1 MKLNL
6 KRNIIYCLLII
17 CVKLSGQVGVTF
29 FYNQN
34 WEITSP
40 RTATYYRF
48 SLLNNTGDFYEG
60 KYNDYTVKENK
71 IIESGEYSNNLK
83 NGEFIEY
90 FSNGNVKKK
99 GNYKDNQLFGNWYYY
114 YPNGQLKEIFSFN
127 EKGFQAIECRDSL
140 NKVTLE
146 NGTGIWETVIYVN
159 GEPTKMIAK
168 FKNGKRNGEW
178 IYLNKAGKK
187 IRSEVY
193 INSEFSPYNSFGE
206 RIYMNPYFNMSYFS
220 EFKYYNIE
228 NRQCETDLNLK
239 FNPFNWIKVTLNLS
253 NTKNLSYL
261 NSKLPADQILFIN
274 EDNLGNTWIG
284 TGNNGLIK
292 LDSIFTSYNKENSP
306 IKSNHVSC
314 IQIDK
319 NGKIWFSFKSPI
331 EHPDIKTAGLA
342 CLSNNKIVVYNTDN
356 SGLTSNEI
364 NDIAVDKNNKKWF
377 ATENCIISY
386 DDSLNKWEKHFD
398 KESEIRKVDTIKY
411 KNRNEYM
418 RYAKEIN
425 SVTDSWEEKKYQRNN
440 KSNNTQNEPTETH
453 YSTMTFY
460 ESPIDFYKIDILTT
474 NEKLI
479 NSSGKGCCI
488 YNDIIW
494 ECDSGINNSQY
505 VRTLLSRKFQLEKN
519 DSIVFMNQ
527 LSRIMINN
535 IILQLINGIDN
546 SLWARTINNIF
557 KITEKKIIE
566 YDLFDKDI
574 KYIQDGDFKSKF
586 NYLYIDKQGGIWACI
601 NSAILKIE

>member
-6 KRNIIYCLLII
+6 KKNIIFSLLII
-17 CVKLSGQVGVTF
+17 FIKLSAQEGATI

-34 WEITSP
+34 WEITTP
-40 RTATYYRF
+40 RAATYYRF
-48 SLLNNTGDFYEG
+48 TQLNNMGDFYEG
-60 KYNDYTVKENK
+60 KYTDFSVKENK

-99 GNYKDNQLFGNWYYY
+99 GNYKDNQLFGSWYYY
-114 YPNGQLKEIFSFN
+114 YPNGQLKAIFSFA
-127 EKGFQAIECRDSL
+127 EKDFQAIECRDSL
-140 NKVTLE
+140 DKVTLE
-146 NGTGIWETVIYVN
+146 NGTGIWETEIYVN
-159 GEPTKMIAK
+159 GEPVKLIAK
-168 FKNGKRNGEW
+168 FKKGKRNGEW
-178 IYLNKAGKK
+178 KYQNKAGKK

-206 RIYMNPYFNMSYFS
+206 RIYLDPYFKMSYFN
-220 EFKYYNIE
+220 EPKYFNIE

-239 FNPFNWIKVTLNLS
+239 FNPFNWIKITLNLS
-253 NTKNLSYL
+253 NTKNISYL
-261 NSKLPADQILFIN
+261 NSNLPADQILFIN
-274 EDNLGNTWIG
+274 EDNHGNSWIG

-292 LDSIFTSYNKENSP
+292 LDSVFTFYNKDNST

-314 IQIDK
+314 MQIDN

-331 EHPDIKTAGLA
+331 QHPDIKTAGLA

-356 SGLTSNEI
+356 SGLTSNGI

-377 ATENCIISY
+377 ATENCIVSF
-386 DDSLNKWEKHFD
+386 DDNIIKWEKHYN

-411 KNRNEYM
+411 KNKDEYL

-425 SVTDSWEEKKYQRNN
+425 SVTNSWEEKIYQRNN
-440 KSNNTQNEPTETH
+440 KSYNTQIEPTETH
-453 YSTMTFY
+453 SSTMTFY
-460 ESPIDFYKIDILTT
+460 ESPIDFYKIEILPT

-479 NSSGKGCCI
+479 NSSRNGCCI
-488 YNDIIW
+488 YNDMTW
-494 ECDSGINNSQY
+494 ECDSSRNNLQY
-505 VRTLLSRKFQLEKN
+505 MRTLLTRKFQLEKN
-519 DSIVFMNQ
+519 DSLVYMNQ
-527 LSRIMINN
+527 LSRIMKKN
-535 IILQLINGIDN
+535 IILQLITGIDN
-546 SLWARTINNIF
+546 SFWARTNNNIF
-557 KITEKKIIE
+557 KITRNRIIE
-566 YDLFDKDI
+566 FDLFDKDI

-586 NYLYIDKQGGIWACI
+586 YYLYLDKQGGIWTCI